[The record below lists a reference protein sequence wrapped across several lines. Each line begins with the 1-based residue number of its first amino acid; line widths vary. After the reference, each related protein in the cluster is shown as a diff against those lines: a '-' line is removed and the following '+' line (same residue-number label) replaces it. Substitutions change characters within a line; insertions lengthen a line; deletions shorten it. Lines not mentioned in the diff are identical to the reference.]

1 MDIEE
6 YKRRFR
12 AKLDKMSG
20 EELKNLFIEIFDLKE
35 KEREWYMPKISAAEE
50 LEQYIDKVKKE
61 KTANEKLFELAEIIK
76 NSKKESE
83 NKSTIVIK
91 IIR

>member
-6 YKRRFR
+6 YKKRFR

-35 KEREWYMPKISAAEE
+35 KEKREWYMPKISAAEE
-50 LEQYIDKVKKE
+50 LEQYIEE
-61 KTANEKLFELAEIIK
+61 KTTNEKLFELAEKIK
-76 NSKKESE
+76 KNRKESE
-83 NKSTIVIK
+83 EKSTIIIK